1 MAKKKGVG
9 SLAQGQQLKLR
20 GVLMKQLMKD
30 AKAKQQQLMK
40 DAKADKLA
48 KAAAAKADG
57 VFGFTS
63 FKGKMPVGVYADLL
77 EMAMG
82 MQKKFSDLQK
92 KLSDLELKAAL
103 AERDLKDSKTQLLL
117 ERDMRAILSD
127 VLPKNKKPAN
137 LEAWLKKPS
146 SQDRRHVRRPRQP
159 PTPQAAVIPHG
170 RVSSPPLGCWG
181 LLLCGR
187 VLLTACLAFAGFL
200 SALQGRAQDQS
211 RQQRKHGHGRRHR
224 EQTRGALAPRVLQ
237 RPP

>member
-1 MAKKKGVG
+1 MTKKKGVG
-9 SLAQGQQLKLR
+9 SLAQGQRLKLR
-20 GVLMKQLMKD
+20 RALMRQLIKD
-30 AKAKQQQLMK
+30 AKAEKL
-40 DAKADKLA
+40 ATEKLA
-48 KAAAAKADG
+48 KAKAG
-57 VFGFTS
+57 ALGFAS
-63 FKGKMPVGVYADLL
+63 LKGKMPLDAYADVLEVAMDLL
-77 EMAMG
+77 
-82 MQKKFSDLQK
+82 KKNSDLQK
-92 KLSDLELKAAL
+92 KSSDLELKVAL
-103 AERDLKDSKTQLLL
+103 ADLKDSKTQLLL
-117 ERDMRAILSD
+117 ERGSIDMRAILSD
-127 VLPKNKKPAN
+127 VLPQSKQPAK
-137 LEAWLKKPS
+137 LEAWLKQPS
-146 SQDRRHVRRPRQP
+146 AQDRRHVRRPRQP

>member
-1 MAKKKGVG
+1 MTKKKGVG
-9 SLAQGQQLKLR
+9 SLAQGQRLKPR
-20 GVLMKQLMKD
+20 GALMKQLLKDAKPKQQQLIKD
-30 AKAKQQQLMK
+30 AKAE
-40 DAKADKLA
+40 KLA
-48 KAAAAKADG
+48 KAKADG
-57 VFGFTS
+57 AFGFAS
-63 FKGKMPVGVYADLL
+63 FKDKMPIDVYAGVLEVAMNDL
-77 EMAMG
+77 
-82 MQKKFSDLQK
+82 QKFSDLQK
-92 KLSDLELKAAL
+92 KSSDLELKAAL
-103 AERDLKDSKTQLLL
+103 HDLKDSKTQLLL
-117 ERDMRAILSD
+117 ERGSIDMRAILSD
-127 VLPKNKKPAN
+127 VLPQSKQPAK

-146 SQDRRHVRRPRQP
+146 AQDRRHVRRPRQT

-211 RQQRKHGHGRRHR
+211 RQQRKQGHGRRHR